1 MGERSGGSGS
11 AGEASPARGPAQAR
25 GRRKRR
31 DSPPATPERLE
42 AAALRYLE
50 RYAASAAHVQKLL
63 LAKVRRSAER
73 HGTDAEAGAAYV
85 RALIER
91 LQRSGVLDDGRY
103 AEGKAQS
110 LRRRGGSARSIR
122 AALTAKGVSREEVET
137 ALSAADDGT
146 LSGEADLVAARRLAQ
161 RRRLGPWRKRDRAS
175 HRMKDLA
182 ALGRGGF
189 SYEIA
194 RQVIDGSAEE
204 EA

>member
-1 MGERSGGSGS
+1 MCRNCSWPRS
-11 AGEASPARGPAQAR
+11 ASP
-25 GRRKRR
+25 
-31 DSPPATPERLE
+31 PPPPPPPP
-42 AAALRYLE
+42 
-50 RYAASAAHVQKLL
+50 
-63 LAKVRRSAER
+63 

-146 LSGEADLVAARRLAQ
+146 LSGEADLVAARRFAQ

-189 SYEIA
+189 SYAIA